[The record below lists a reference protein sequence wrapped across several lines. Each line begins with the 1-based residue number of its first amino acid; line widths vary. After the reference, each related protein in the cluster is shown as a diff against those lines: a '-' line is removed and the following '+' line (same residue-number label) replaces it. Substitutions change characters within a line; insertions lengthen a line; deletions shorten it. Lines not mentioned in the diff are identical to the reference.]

1 MIKNCGKLIIRRKRN
16 TSNMQTW
23 GGKRKRDLV
32 LLQQKHKKKYST
44 NFRLDPLE
52 VVQVKGSQIIMKDN
66 SGKTYRQNSSHVK
79 KFLKPDEEE
88 EEVSIDKEELE
99 GEVEDA

>member
-1 MIKNCGKLIIRRKRN
+1 MRTKEKYKQYANKRRKA
-16 TSNMQTW
+16 
-23 GGKRKRDLV
+23 KKK
-32 LLQQKHKKKYST
+32 LQQKHKNKYST

-66 SGKTYRQNSSHVK
+66 SGKTYRRNSSHVK

-88 EEVSIDKEELE
+88 EEVSVDKKELE
-99 GEVEDA
+99 GGSRRR